1 VPFSV
6 VKRVKQGATVDHV
19 AMLNTLE
26 IEVSIFCN
34 VSIAFCKKHAK
45 FRPASA
51 EYSAETSG
59 D

>member
-1 VPFSV
+1 
-6 VKRVKQGATVDHV
+6 
-19 AMLNTLE
+19 MLNTLE

-51 EYSAETSG
+51 EYSAGTSG